1 VKVWLSQ
8 AVCNMQRSLEALACA
23 NEHHDMLLHMVLQQ
37 EIDPLS
43 IRLISFFLAII
54 FLIPIIKWIFRQLK
68 AQVELFLAAANQED
82 EENGML
88 EGS

>member
-1 VKVWLSQ
+1 
-8 AVCNMQRSLEALACA
+8 MQRSLEALACA

-37 EIDPLS
+37 AIDPLS
-43 IRLISFFLAII
+43 VTLISFFLAII

>member
-1 VKVWLSQ
+1 
-8 AVCNMQRSLEALACA
+8 
-23 NEHHDMLLHMVLQQ
+23 MLLHMVLQQ
-37 EIDPLS
+37 AIDPLS
-43 IRLISFFLAII
+43 VTLISFFLAII

>member
-1 VKVWLSQ
+1 
-8 AVCNMQRSLEALACA
+8 MQRSLEALACA
-23 NEHHDMLLHMVLQQ
+23 NEHHDLLLHMVLQQ
-37 EIDPLS
+37 QIDPLS
-43 IRLISFFLAII
+43 INLISFFIVLV
-54 FLIPIIKWIFRQLK
+54 FMIPIIKWIFRQLK

>member
-1 VKVWLSQ
+1 
-8 AVCNMQRSLEALACA
+8 MQRSLEALACA

-37 EIDPLS
+37 AIDPLS
-43 IRLISFFLAII
+43 ITLISFFLAII

>member
-1 VKVWLSQ
+1 
-8 AVCNMQRSLEALACA
+8 
-23 NEHHDMLLHMVLQQ
+23 MLLHMVLQQ
-37 EIDPLS
+37 AIDPLS
-43 IRLISFFLAII
+43 ITLISFFLAII